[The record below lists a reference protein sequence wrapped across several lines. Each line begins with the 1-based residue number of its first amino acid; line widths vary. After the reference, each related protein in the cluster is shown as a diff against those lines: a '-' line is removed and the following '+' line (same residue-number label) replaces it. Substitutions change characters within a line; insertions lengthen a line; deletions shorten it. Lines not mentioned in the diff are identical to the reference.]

1 MAGSPDLLMN
11 REYHRWYSHRL
22 GRDMEL
28 LAYGHAGP
36 ATLVFPTSMGRF
48 YEFEDHGMV
57 GCLSPHIES
66 GNIRLVCV
74 DSVDAES
81 WYHWT
86 AHPHGRL
93 QRHLQ
98 YEGYLLEEVLPLTR
112 SWNSGAPDQRIATLG
127 CSLGAFHAAL
137 LALRHP
143 HVVNRMLAISGKYDN
158 TNFLDGYTDSS
169 SYFTNPLAFI
179 PGLFDESIMRSLRA
193 MNIAIV
199 TGSTDPHVGEARQLS
214 HVLWE
219 KHVPNTLDIWDGWMH
234 DWPYWQAMVSKHL

>member
-1 MAGSPDLLMN
+1 MN
-11 REYHRWYSHRL
+11 REYHRWYSDRL

-28 LAYGHAGP
+28 LVYGHDGP

-57 GCLSPHIES
+57 ACLAASIERGS
-66 GNIRLVCV
+66 LRLVCV

-86 AHPHGRL
+86 AHPHDRL

-98 YEGYLLEEVLPLTR
+98 YETYLVDEVLPLVR
-112 SWNSGAPDQRIATLG
+112 SWNPDKPDLRITALG

-143 HVVNRMLAISGKYDN
+143 WLVNRMLAISGKYDN
-158 TNFLDGYTDSS
+158 STFLDGYTDHT
-169 SYFTNPLAFI
+169 SYLTNPLAFV
-179 PGLFDESIMRSLRA
+179 PGLFDESFLQPLRD
-193 MNIAIV
+193 MEIVIV
-199 TGSTDPHVGEARQLS
+199 TGSTDPHVDEARQLS
-214 HVLWE
+214 TVLWE
-219 KHVPNTLDIWDGWMH
+219 KRVANSLDIWDGWMH
-234 DWPYWQAMVSKHL
+234 DWPYWQAMVTKHLELR